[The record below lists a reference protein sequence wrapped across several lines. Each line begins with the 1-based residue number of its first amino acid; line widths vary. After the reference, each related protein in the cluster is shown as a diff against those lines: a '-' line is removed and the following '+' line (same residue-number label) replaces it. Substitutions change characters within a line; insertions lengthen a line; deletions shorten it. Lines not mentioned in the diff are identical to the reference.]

1 MSNTTSVETVKAE
14 ISRNPMLY
22 LMFFVMMGGQT
33 GDLFTSNNVAIEIRE
48 LRQDMERRMLAEED
62 ATDQFKEKSVSGEL
76 KPGEELTI
84 EGEGER
90 IRGGAT
96 LRCWSTDEDRGLD
109 VCVKAFELGP
119 FCFPLPGKLVDAFC
133 ESPEDMP
140 DDAGDAGDVP
150 ETDTIDG
157 DIDAS
162 EGDTVTMLYWRKYR
176 VV

>member
-1 MSNTTSVETVKAE
+1 MRLTKENFRYMTTLIAIIISTMS
-14 ISRNPMLY
+14 I
-22 LMFFVMMGGQT
+22 
-33 GDLFTSNNVAIEIRE
+33 
-48 LRQDMERRMLAEED
+48 LAQNSC
-62 ATDQFKEKSVSGEL
+62 ARVQSVSGEL

-119 FCFPLPGKLVDAFC
+119 FCFPLPGKLTDAFC

-157 DIDAS
+157 DTDAS

>member
-1 MSNTTSVETVKAE
+1 MRLTKENFRYMTTLIAIIISTMS
-14 ISRNPMLY
+14 I
-22 LMFFVMMGGQT
+22 
-33 GDLFTSNNVAIEIRE
+33 
-48 LRQDMERRMLAEED
+48 LAQNSC
-62 ATDQFKEKSVSGEL
+62 ARVQSVSCEL

>member
-1 MSNTTSVETVKAE
+1 MRLTKENFRYMTTLIAIIISTMS
-14 ISRNPMLY
+14 I
-22 LMFFVMMGGQT
+22 
-33 GDLFTSNNVAIEIRE
+33 
-48 LRQDMERRMLAEED
+48 LAQNSC
-62 ATDQFKEKSVSGEL
+62 ARVQSVSGEL

-157 DIDAS
+157 DTDAS